1 VLLSD
6 HIRAQIDNLWM
17 FDLLKMEWSQRPVKM
32 NQSLDGSFHALLKT
46 PKGLL
51 VWQNSWA
58 KPNSPSRYLYE
69 PPMLTYFEGFVEQ
82 KSVEFRYRGSDA
94 FIFPEAELPGEKYL
108 VSMSKE
114 YTSPRTSY
122 GIASLQDME
131 VKRLEK
137 IDGETVTWKYAG
149 AFLMGYFKDR
159 NSKVGLVA
167 YDLKDGR
174 YLRLPD
180 TSLKYRTFSSWQYD
194 NGKFVLWGGFNPT
207 ESRNPREWDY
217 PGDGVVIELPAS

>member
-1 VLLSD
+1 
-6 HIRAQIDNLWM
+6 
-17 FDLLKMEWSQRPVKM
+17 
-32 NQSLDGSFHALLKT
+32 
-46 PKGLL
+46 
-51 VWQNSWA
+51 
-58 KPNSPSRYLYE
+58 
-69 PPMLTYFEGFVEQ
+69 
-82 KSVEFRYRGSDA
+82 
-94 FIFPEAELPGEKYL
+94 
-108 VSMSKE
+108 
-114 YTSPRTSY
+114 
-122 GIASLQDME
+122 ME